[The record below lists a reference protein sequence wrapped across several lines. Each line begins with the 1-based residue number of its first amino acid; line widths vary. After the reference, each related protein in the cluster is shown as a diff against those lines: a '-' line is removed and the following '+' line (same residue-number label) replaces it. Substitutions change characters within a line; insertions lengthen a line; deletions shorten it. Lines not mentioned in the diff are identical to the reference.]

1 MREVACLKL
10 GISVRSTHQT
20 LVYVD
25 LTGGSSVAGVG
36 TVAGEHVDS
45 VFARAFILART
56 TFAVV
61 NVHL

>member
-1 MREVACLKL
+1 MKL
-10 GISVRSTHQT
+10 GISVGSTHQT

-45 VFARAFILART
+45 VFARTFVLARS
-56 TFAVV
+56 TFAVI